1 MKNTKSAKLI
11 KPFKPLK
18 NIDPKILYFVLT
30 FSLLI
35 SITLVRTLDVSGFIG
50 IFAICMIAISIMFMD
65 IFRYKPSYMKLQK
78 MIMLLGLMFFGTLV
92 FGRLIEYIFI
102 NFTRGLGLQ
111 QPKTIIYGLPI
122 QAGAMLVMLLFDS
135 HTAIIF
141 SFIISILGGIWQ
153 NDAYYTFYVFA
164 GSIIAAFSVIR
175 CKKRSNIIKGG
186 LYVSAANVISVLVF
200 STFSKNRTVELV
212 VPSLIFAM
220 SSGITISAFVSI
232 MLPVLESIFKVTTD
246 ITLLELLDLNQPL
259 MKNLMISAPGT
270 YHHSV
275 IVGNLVEA
283 AAEDIGVNPLLA
295 RVSAYY
301 HDIGKIKMPE
311 YFVENQHGSISKH
324 EKLNPHMSSMILI
337 SHVKEGL
344 ELADEYKLPEQVKD
358 IITQHH
364 GTHLITYFYQ
374 KAKDEQSDP
383 PKEEDYRYPGPKP
396 QNRIAA
402 IVMIA
407 DAVEAAS
414 RVLKDSTPARVA
426 GLVEKIVN
434 TVLIDGQLAECELTL
449 KDITKIKE
457 RFTFILNGILH
468 KRIEY
473 PGFNFNNA
481 PGTEADKYK
490 NIDKEPQQKE
500 KDKHAL
506 DQAAGGLGP
515 NVIKFTKSGTSSSK
529 G

>member
-1 MKNTKSAKLI
+1 MKNTKSV
-11 KPFKPLK
+11 KPVKFFNNK
-18 NIDPKILYFVLT
+18 IDPKMFYFVLVC
-30 FSLLI
+30 SLLI
-35 SITLVRTLDVSGFIG
+35 SVTIVRSLDVANFIG
-50 IFAICMIAISIMFMD
+50 IFSISMIAISIMFMD
-65 IFRYKPSYMKLQK
+65 IFRYKPTYIKLQK
-78 MIMLLGLMFFGTLV
+78 MIILLGLMFFCTLV
-92 FGRLIEYIFI
+92 FGRLIEYIFV
-102 NFTRGLGLQ
+102 NFTRGLGLHEQ
-111 QPKTIIYGLPI
+111 KTIIYGLPV

-141 SFIISILGGIWQ
+141 SFIISILSGIWQ

-175 CKKRSNIIKGG
+175 CKRRSDILRGG
-186 LYVSAANVISVLVF
+186 LYVSIANMISVLVF
-200 STFSKNRTVELV
+200 STFSSNRTLGIFI
-212 VPSLIFAM
+212 PSLIFALT
-220 SSGITISAFVSI
+220 SGISISAFTFIV
-232 MLPVLESIFKVTTD
+232 LPILESLFKVTTD

-311 YFVENQHGSISKH
+311 YFVENQSGSISKH
-324 EKLNPHMSSMILI
+324 EKLTPHMSSMILI

-364 GTHLITYFYQ
+364 GTHIINYFYQ
-374 KAKDEQSDP
+374 KAKQEQSDP

-396 QNRIAA
+396 QHRIAA

-414 RVLKDSTPARVA
+414 RVLKDSSPARVS
-426 GLVEKIVN
+426 GLVEKIIN
-434 TVLIDGQLAECELTL
+434 NVLIDGQLAECDLTL
-449 KDITKIKE
+449 KDIQKIKE
-457 RFTFILNGILH
+457 RFIFILIGILH

-473 PGFNFNNA
+473 PGFDFNK
-481 PGTEADKYK
+481 ADARQGDQYK
-490 NIDKEPQQKE
+490 NIDRESQQKE
-500 KDKHAL
+500 KDKPAL
-506 DQAAGGLGP
+506 DQVPGGLSP
-515 NVIKFTKSGTSSSK
+515 NVIKFTKGGTTASK

>member
-1 MKNTKSAKLI
+1 MKNTKSI
-11 KPFKPLK
+11 KPFDILK
-18 NIDPKILYFVLT
+18 NTIDQKIIYFVLIC
-30 FSLLI
+30 SLLI
-35 SITLVRTLDVSGFIG
+35 SVTIVRSLDIANFIG
-50 IFAICMIAISIMFMD
+50 IYLISIIAISIMFMD
-65 IFRYKPSYMKLQK
+65 IFRYKPSYLKQQK
-78 MIMLLGLMFFGTLV
+78 MIILLGLMFFGTLV

-102 NFTRGLGLQ
+102 NFTIGLGLHEQ
-111 QPKTIIYGLPI
+111 KTIIYGLPV
-122 QAGAMLVMLLFDS
+122 QAGAMLVMLLFDP

-141 SFIISILGGIWQ
+141 SFIISILSGIWQ

-175 CKKRSNIIKGG
+175 CKKRSDIIKGG
-186 LYVSAANVISVLVF
+186 LYVSIANVISVIVF
-200 STFSKNRTVELV
+200 SMFSSNRTLGII

-220 SSGITISAFVSI
+220 TSGITISAFTSI
-232 MLPVLESIFKVTTD
+232 MLPILESIFKVTTD

-259 MKNLMISAPGT
+259 MKNLMINAPGT

-311 YFVENQHGSISKH
+311 YFVENQSGSISKH
-324 EKLNPHMSSMILI
+324 EKLTPHMSSMILI

-344 ELADEYKLPEQVKD
+344 ELADEYKLPELVKD

-364 GTHLITYFYQ
+364 GTHIITYFYQ
-374 KAKDEQSDP
+374 KAKEEQSDP

-414 RVLKDSTPARVA
+414 RVLKDSTPARVS
-426 GLVEKIVN
+426 GLVEKIIN
-434 TVLIDGQLAECELTL
+434 TVLIDGQLTECELTL
-449 KDITKIKE
+449 KDIHKIKE
-457 RFTFILNGILH
+457 RFTFILIGILH

-473 PGFNFNNA
+473 PGFDFNKGA
-481 PGTEADKYK
+481 KKEGEQHK
-490 NIDKEPQQKE
+490 NVDRESQQKE
-500 KDKHAL
+500 KDKPAL
-506 DQAAGGLGP
+506 DQTPGGLSP
-515 NVIKFTKSGTSSSK
+515 NVIKFTKGGTSASK

>member
-1 MKNTKSAKLI
+1 MKSTKGV
-11 KPFKPLK
+11 KPFRIFKH

-35 SITLVRTLDVSGFIG
+35 SVTIVKSLDVSNFIG
-50 IFAICMIAISIMFMD
+50 IFSICMIAVSIMFMD
-65 IFRYKPSYMKLQK
+65 IFRYKPSYLKLQK

-92 FGRLIEYIFI
+92 FGRLVEYIFI
-102 NFTRGLGLQ
+102 NFTRGLGLHEQ
-111 QPKTIIYGLPI
+111 KTIIYGLPV

-141 SFIISILGGIWQ
+141 SFIISILSGIWQ

-175 CKKRSNIIKGG
+175 CKKRSDIIRGG
-186 LYVSAANVISVLVF
+186 LYVSIANVISVLVF
-200 STFSKNRTVELV
+200 STFSSNRTIEII
-212 VPSLIFAM
+212 VPSLIFALT
-220 SSGITISAFVSI
+220 SGITISAFTSI
-232 MLPVLESIFKVTTD
+232 MLPMLESLFKVTTD

-311 YFVENQHGSISKH
+311 YFVENQSGSISKH

-344 ELADEYKLPEQVKD
+344 ELADEYKLPELVKD

-374 KAKDEQSDP
+374 KAKEEQADP

-407 DAVEAAS
+407 DAIEAAS

-426 GLVEKIVN
+426 GLVEKIIN
-434 TVLIDGQLAECELTL
+434 TVLIDGQLTECELTL
-449 KDITKIKE
+449 KDINKIKE
-457 RFTFILNGILH
+457 RFTYILNGILH
-468 KRIEY
+468 KRVEY
-473 PGFNFNNA
+473 PGFDFNKPA
-481 PGTEADKYK
+481 AQEGDKNK
-490 NIDKEPQQKE
+490 NSDREPQQKE
-500 KDKHAL
+500 KDKPAL
-506 DQAAGGLGP
+506 DQTSGEHGSNIIEFKKG
-515 NVIKFTKSGTSSSK
+515 GTSAPKS
-529 G
+529 